1 MKKVLSVALL
11 LTTVV
16 LLPPVSRG
24 ADRLLGPPYTYFT
37 FTFTENGQLKPGVT
51 AILID
56 GSNMEWKEVSN
67 SEGAVRFVIKA
78 ESGMA
83 FLTYWEGKTVP
94 VYKKAFEY
102 NAGNHYRFKLKLR
115 K

>member
-1 MKKVLSVALL
+1 MKRFFFIAGFVATVL
-11 LTTVV
+11 

-24 ADRLLGPPYTYFT
+24 ADRLLGPPYTHFT
-37 FTFTENGQLKPGVT
+37 FTFTENGQSMPGVT

-56 GSNMEWKEVSN
+56 GSNMEWKEISN

-102 NAGNHYRFKLKLR
+102 NAGNHYRFCLKLR